1 MIHDIS
7 PHKILRRAFPGIQES
22 EAEEM
27 VALGQ
32 VREYPPETVLTRE
45 GARENIFYILLDGTV
60 EVTKEMNDMQSRLMK
75 TLTAGDFFGEM
86 ALIHNAPR
94 AATVKTVTPVIVLE
108 IRKEAFTML
117 LERSTTVSLAM
128 VREVSRRLREND
140 ELAIGDLRLKARE
153 LADAYQQLAE
163 MDYARHEF
171 LTTIAHE
178 LRTPL
183 TAAGGF
189 LQMIRK
195 GILQGEALSTALDTV
210 ANNIQDIVT
219 LTNDLLFL
227 QEMDLI
233 LTDFQATDIGKIVAS
248 VLEQVRGRAERSG
261 IGMELKI
268 VPGLPSVAADATSLE
283 RAITAI
289 IDNAIK
295 FSPDGGAVLVEVN
308 FNSSWVWVRVED
320 HGVGIPNEA
329 MPRIFDRYFRLD
341 EVGGHLFRGVGLGLS
356 IAQKVIE
363 EHGGRISVDSKL
375 GEGSVFTVYLPLS
388 QVQPTGS

>member
-1 MIHDIS
+1 MTHDVS
-7 PHKILRRAFPGIQES
+7 PRKILRRAFPGILDS

-27 VALGQ
+27 VTQGQ
-32 VREYPPETVLTRE
+32 VREYPPGTVLTRE
-45 GARENIFYILLDGTV
+45 GALESIFYILLEGTV
-60 EVTKEMNDMQSRLMK
+60 EVTKEMNDLQSRLMK
-75 TLTAGDFFGEM
+75 TLTVGDFFGEM

-94 AATVKTVTPVIVLE
+94 AATVKTTTPVVVLE
-108 IRKEAFTML
+108 IHKEAFTML
-117 LERSTTVSLAM
+117 LERNTTVSLAM

-140 ELAIGDLRLKARE
+140 EMAIEDLRLKARE
-153 LADAYQQLAE
+153 LAEAYQQLAE

-195 GILQGEALSTALDTV
+195 GVLQGEALTAALDRV

-233 LTDFQATDIGKIVAS
+233 LTDFQEIDLGKTVTS
-248 VLEQVRGRAERSG
+248 VLEQLCERAERGG
-261 IGMELKI
+261 IVTELKI
-268 VPGLPSVAADATSLE
+268 VPGLPNVSGDATSLE

-289 IDNAIK
+289 MDNAIK
-295 FSPDGGAVLVEVN
+295 FSPDGGTVFVEVN
-308 FNSSWVWVRVED
+308 YNSSWVWVRVED
-320 HGVGIPNEA
+320 HGVGIPSEA
-329 MPRIFDRYFRLD
+329 IPRIFDRYYRLD

-356 IAQKVIE
+356 IARKVIE
-363 EHGGRISVDSKL
+363 EHGGRISVDSTLRK
-375 GEGSVFTVYLPLS
+375 GSVFTVYLPLS
-388 QVQPTGS
+388 

>member
-1 MIHDIS
+1 MTQNLS
-7 PHKILRRAFPGIQES
+7 PQKILRRAFPGLRES

-45 GARENIFYILLDGTV
+45 GARESIFYILLDGTV

-94 AATVKTVTPVIVLE
+94 AATVKTVSPVTVLE
-108 IRKEAFTML
+108 IHKEAFTML
-117 LERSTTVSLAM
+117 LERNTTVSLAM

-140 ELAIGDLRLKARE
+140 QMAIEDLRVKARE
-153 LADAYQQLAE
+153 LAEAYQQLAE

-183 TAAGGF
+183 MAAGGF

-195 GILQGEALSTALDTV
+195 GMLEGEALSVALDTV
-210 ANNIQDIVT
+210 ANHVQDIVT

-233 LTDFQATDIGKIVAS
+233 LTDFQDTDVGKIVAS
-248 VLEQVRGRAERSG
+248 VLEQVRERAERCG
-261 IGMELKI
+261 VGMELKI
-268 VPGLPSVAADATSLE
+268 VPNLPSVAADATSLE
-283 RAITAI
+283 RAIKAI

-295 FSPDGGAVLVEVN
+295 FSPDGGAVVVEVD
-308 FNSSWVWVRVED
+308 FNNSWVWVRVLD
-320 HGVGIPNEA
+320 HGVGIPSEA
-329 MPRIFDRYFRLD
+329 MPHIFERYYRLD

-356 IAQKVIE
+356 IAQRVIE

-388 QVQPTGS
+388 QVQPTGG

>member
-1 MIHDIS
+1 MTHNVS
-7 PHKILRRAFPGIQES
+7 PHKILIRAFPGIKES
-22 EAEEM
+22 EAEEI

-32 VREYPPETVLTRE
+32 VREYPPGTVLTRE
-45 GARENIFYILLDGTV
+45 GARESIFYILLDGTV
-60 EVTKEMNDMQSRLMK
+60 EVTKEMNDRQSRLMK
-75 TLTAGDFFGEM
+75 TLAAGDFFGEM

-94 AATVKTVTPVIVLE
+94 AATVKTISPVGVLE
-108 IRKEAFTML
+108 INKETFTKL
-117 LERSTTVSLAM
+117 LERNTTVSLAM

-140 ELAIGDLRLKARE
+140 EMAIEDLRVKARE

-183 TAAGGF
+183 MAAGGF

-195 GILQGEALSTALDTV
+195 GMLQGDALSAALDTV
-210 ANNIQDIVT
+210 ANNLQDIVT

-233 LTDFQATDIGKIVAS
+233 LTDFQATDVGNILAS
-248 VLEQVRGRAERSG
+248 VLEQLRERAERG
-261 IGMELKI
+261 GVGMELKI
-268 VPGLPSVAADATSLE
+268 APDLPQVSADATSLE
-283 RAITAI
+283 RALLAI
-289 IDNAIK
+289 MDNAIK
-295 FSPDGGAVLVEVN
+295 FSPDGGTVFVDVD
-308 FNSSWVWVRVED
+308 FNNSWVWVRVED

-356 IAQKVIE
+356 IARKVIE
-363 EHGGRISVDSKL
+363 DHGGRISVDSTL
-375 GEGSVFTVYLPLS
+375 GKGSIFTVYIPLS
-388 QVQPTGS
+388 

>member
-1 MIHDIS
+1 MTHTIL
-7 PHKILRRAFPGIQES
+7 PHKILRRAFPGIHES
-22 EAEEM
+22 EAEEI

-32 VREYPPETVLTRE
+32 VREYPQGAVLTRE
-45 GARENIFYILLDGTV
+45 GANEYIFYILLDGTV
-60 EVTKEMNDMQSRLMK
+60 EVTKEMNDLQSRLMK
-75 TLTAGDFFGEM
+75 TLSAGDFFGEM

-94 AATVKTVTPVIVLE
+94 AATVKTMTPVVVLE
-108 IRKEAFTML
+108 IHKEAFTML
-117 LERSTTVSLAM
+117 LERNTTVSLAM

-140 ELAIGDLRLKARE
+140 ELAIGDLRVKARE

-195 GILQGEALSTALDTV
+195 GMLQGEALTAALDTV
-210 ANNIQDIVT
+210 ASNIQDIVT

-233 LTDFQATDIGKIVAS
+233 LTDFQATDVGKIVAS
-248 VLEQVRGRAERSG
+248 VLEQVRERAERSG
-261 IGMELKI
+261 VGLELKI
-268 VPGLPSVAADATSLE
+268 VPNLPGVAADATSLE
-283 RAITAI
+283 RAISAI
-289 IDNAIK
+289 VDNAVK
-295 FSPDGGAVLVEVN
+295 FSPDGGAVLVEVD
-308 FNSSWVWVRVED
+308 FNNSWVWVRVED

-329 MPRIFDRYFRLD
+329 MPRIFDRYYRLD
-341 EVGGHLFRGVGLGLS
+341 EVCGHLFRGVGLGLS

-375 GEGSVFTVYLPLS
+375 GEGSVFSVYLPLS
-388 QVQPTGS
+388 QVQPARG